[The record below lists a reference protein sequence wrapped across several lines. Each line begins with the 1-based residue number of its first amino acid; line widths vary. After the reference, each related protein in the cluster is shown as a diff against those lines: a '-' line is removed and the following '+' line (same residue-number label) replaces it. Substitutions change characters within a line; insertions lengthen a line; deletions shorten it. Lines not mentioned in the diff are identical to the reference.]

1 MKKTICIAYLI
12 ILSFLCV
19 SCSTTTIIEK
29 PTDGDLEYWLAE
41 KVDNVDWTGHD
52 EISGLFGGNEY
63 LDKRYKGVLD
73 EYGNV
78 VHPEYYVS
86 YTVSSYPDYSSKTK
100 AVTSIDITDPDITIY
115 GLSVNSSFEEIES
128 KMKELGFTQ
137 NTEESFRFTR
147 GKVIFSFLNKAIFIR
162 VEVTNKQGISF

>member
-1 MKKTICIAYLI
+1 MKKTICMVYLI

-19 SCSTTTIIEK
+19 SCSTTIIEK
-29 PTDGDLEYWLAE
+29 PTDGDLEYWLGE
-41 KVDNVDWTGHD
+41 KVDNVDWNGHD
-52 EISGLFGGNEY
+52 QITGVFGGKEY

-73 EYGNV
+73 EDGNV

-86 YTVSSYPDYSSKTK
+86 YTVTSYPDYSSKTK
-100 AVTSIDITDPDITIY
+100 AVTSIDITDPNITIY
-115 GLSVNSSFEEIES
+115 GLSLNSSFEEIEN

-137 NTEESFRFTR
+137 KTSESFRFTR

-162 VEVTNKQGISF
+162 VEVTNKRGISF